1 MLWPSLRPPN
11 MSSQSPSQSRSCK
24 AASTDKELPQG
35 NPVHVP
41 PATVGNIHIYIYGAA
56 ISLTHFCLC
65 ASQAYRW
72 HVCRCTC
79 VQTLSLV
86 AVKFVT
92 CMQSGLHQYWTK
104 CFHRKEIE
112 QHSFIVY
119 SAASGIM
126 VPQRTELEPFK
137 QSTLKPLNS
146 MVELKSKW
154 IGIMALSSITL
165 QKKLKICCKN

>member
-1 MLWPSLRPPN
+1 MSLQLQLVMN
-11 MSSQSPSQSRSCK
+11 
-24 AASTDKELPQG
+24 
-35 NPVHVP
+35 V
-41 PATVGNIHIYIYGAA
+41 HIYIYGAA
-56 ISLTHFCLC
+56 VSLTHFCLC

-104 CFHRKEIE
+104 CFHREEIE

-126 VPQRTELEPFK
+126 VPQTTELEPFK
-137 QSTLKPLNS
+137 HSTLKPLNS

-165 QKKLKICCKN
+165 QKKLKNCCKNEKKITEAYQYYKKKVKYIHI